1 MQLVINEKEIEL
13 YFGIDF
19 IEFLDKKYSLKR
31 EGVEF
36 AMGVS
41 NAIVYLQQANPRI
54 LIDIIQAGTIN
65 SNNKVGVSEIKR
77 FVESQED
84 LEWMFSDFLGQLE
97 TAPMTK
103 TAFARMRKAQAEQA
117 QAEQAQAEQA

>member
-1 MQLVINEKEIEL
+1 MQLQINDKEIEL
-13 YFGIDF
+13 FFGIDF

-54 LIDIIQAGTIN
+54 LIDIIQAGTVTA
-65 SNNKVGVSEIKR
+65 SNRVGVSEIKR

-84 LEWMFSDFLGQLE
+84 LEGLFTDFLEQLE

-103 TAFARMRKAQAEQA
+103 TAVARMRRAQAEEA
-117 QAEQAQAEQA
+117 

>member
-41 NAIVYLQQANPRI
+41 NAMVYLQQANPRI
-54 LIDIIQAGTIN
+54 LIDIIQAGTITD
-65 SNNKVGVSEIKR
+65 NKKIGVSEIKR
-77 FVESQED
+77 WVETQED
-84 LEWMFSDFLGQLE
+84 LEGLFTDFLTQLE

-103 TAFARMRKAQAEQA
+103 TAVARMRKASKQ
-117 QAEQAQAEQA
+117 

>member
-54 LIDIIQAGTIN
+54 LIDIIQAGTVT

-103 TAFARMRKAQAEQA
+103 TAVARMRKAQAEQA
-117 QAEQAQAEQA
+117 

>member
-1 MQLVINEKEIEL
+1 MQLQINDKEIEL
-13 YFGIDF
+13 FFGIDF

-65 SNNKVGVSEIKR
+65 ANNKVGVSEIKR
-77 FVESQED
+77 YVE
-84 LEWMFSDFLGQLE
+84 
-97 TAPMTK
+97 
-103 TAFARMRKAQAEQA
+103 
-117 QAEQAQAEQA
+117 